1 MSEEKLNRLR
11 VQSVQR
17 SNHIRRSNFPR
28 KAAIS
33 SLSLRRRFLSF
44 SSTSSVVGSSS
55 NSMRWPAFG
64 NNPPL
69 RLPGGDEEN
78 LRRAGFRETIGQSA
92 VLHPNSMFLF
102 DYFFARWNL
111 SYPPRRSS
119 IQAGPTGASKRS
131 LITKT
136 RCETLHRA
144 PYALMSVSA
153 VRLNS
158 GHWSARFPTAQRG
171 VYPRSE
177 PDCTTRLFP
186 RQINLTS
193 GRRAKRLHQYP
204 ACGGLGSGRR
214 DNSER
219 RLFRPWFTAVR
230 PPGSARADQVLEDLR
245 IWSAFIVRRLSSG
258 LPR

>member
-1 MSEEKLNRLR
+1 M
-11 VQSVQR
+11 
-17 SNHIRRSNFPR
+17 
-28 KAAIS
+28 
-33 SLSLRRRFLSF
+33 SF

-55 NSMRWPAFG
+55 DSMRWPAFG

-136 RCETLHRA
+136 RCETLHPWA
-144 PYALMSVSA
+144 PYALMSVST
-153 VRLNS
+153 RLNS
-158 GHWSARFPTAQRG
+158 GHSSARFPTAQRG

-186 RQINLTS
+186 RQIKSHIWSPREATAPIS
-193 GRRAKRLHQYP
+193 